1 MIAAN
6 LVPELWPAIH
16 PPRSDEE
23 AASLHSA
30 NSDCQ
35 LSHSQGAVILV
46 FTASNSYINEIVFL
60 S

>member
-6 LVPELWPAIH
+6 LVPELWPAIY

-35 LSHSQGAVILV
+35 LRHSQGAVTLV
-46 FTASNSYINEIVFL
+46 FTASNSDIN
-60 S
+60 